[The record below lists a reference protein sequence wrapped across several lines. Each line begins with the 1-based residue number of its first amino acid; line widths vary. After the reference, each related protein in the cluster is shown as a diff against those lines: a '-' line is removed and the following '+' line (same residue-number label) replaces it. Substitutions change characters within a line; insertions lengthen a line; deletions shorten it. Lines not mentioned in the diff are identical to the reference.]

1 MTRYKSMAPPPPP
14 SDKKPRLMSASE
26 AQDPETISLL
36 MMFDD
41 LVRNEKV
48 MIEFDGFILFNFHI
62 LILDS
67 ELWYK

>member
-1 MTRYKSMAPPPPP
+1 MAPPPPP

>member
-1 MTRYKSMAPPPPP
+1 MAPPPPP
-14 SDKKPRLMSASE
+14 SEKKARLMSASE

-62 LILDS
+62 LKLDS